1 MGIASLFSNIQGSLI
16 VEASLRQLIISVK
29 LRNPPQYTVVLEEP
43 KVKLGNSE
51 PSISLL
57 WEVYTPSKLPLDL
70 LPSIFEKN
78 TKDAQGD
85 LFRSFN

>member
-16 VEASLRQLIISVK
+16 VAASLRQLIISVK

-43 KVKLGNSE
+43 KVKIGNSE
-51 PSISLL
+51 PSLSLL

-70 LPSIFEKN
+70 LPSIFEK
-78 TKDAQGD
+78 TYQGCTG
-85 LFRSFN
+85 